1 MDIFILILA
10 GAIVFTLKFIFS
22 IDKPHPT
29 TKANKPRG
37 YVGEAFPTIV
47 VYEEP
52 GEPVMKVEPVVT
64 RAQAARRQPQP
75 VSKRETMSKRDVKP
89 VEAPVVEE
97 KSENQYALKD
107 KSDIKKAIIYSEIF
121 NRKYN

>member
-22 IDKPHPT
+22 INEPHPT

-75 VSKRETMSKRDVKP
+75 VSKHETMSKRDVKP

-97 KSENQYALKD
+97 KSENLYALKD

>member
-10 GAIVFTLKFIFS
+10 GAIVFTLKMVFNIEE
-22 IDKPHPT
+22 PHPS

-37 YVGEAFPTIV
+37 FVGEAFPTIEE
-47 VYEEP
+47 YEEP
-52 GEPVMKVEPVVT
+52 DDPVIKVEPVVT
-64 RAQAARRQPQP
+64 RAQAPKKQQPP
-75 VSKRETMSKRDVKP
+75 KRGTMAQRVTKS

-97 KSENQYALKD
+97 KSENPYSLKD